1 MPVFVITGSHPHQVH
16 VIVCDGDIVVI
27 SICRHQVE
35 GNAAFCGEADANA
48 HVTIRSPVFLG
59 VIATSPDSY
68 YRTYNFGRQNHIAE
82 RSEKRYEFWRV
93 EDTDSITDA
102 EAGKNFIIELIAV
115 RC

>member
-35 GNAAFCGEADANA
+35 A
-48 HVTIRSPVFLG
+48 VFLG

>member
-1 MPVFVITGSHPHQVH
+1 M
-16 VIVCDGDIVVI
+16 IVCDGDIVVI

-68 YRTYNFGRQNHIAE
+68 YRTYNFGWQNHIA
-82 RSEKRYEFWRV
+82 KRTVKWYEFRSV
-93 EDTDSITDA
+93 EDAD
-102 EAGKNFIIELIAV
+102 FISDTKTGEELVIEMIAV